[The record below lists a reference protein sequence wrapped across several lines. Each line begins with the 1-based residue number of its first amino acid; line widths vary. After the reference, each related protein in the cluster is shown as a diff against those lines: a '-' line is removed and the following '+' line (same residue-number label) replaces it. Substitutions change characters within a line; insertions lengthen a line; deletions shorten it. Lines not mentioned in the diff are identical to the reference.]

1 MSQENRY
8 FVVVAPG
15 LEEVCAREI
24 ESLELPIL
32 DREVGGLSFAGGLRE
47 LYLANLW
54 LRTASRILVRLGE
67 FSARDFP
74 ALYKQLVKLPWGRF
88 VKPGSRCI
96 CRVSTHQ
103 SRLVHSGRIA
113 ETCEAA
119 VLKAFGGGTYDEGL
133 AETSVY
139 IRIVDDRCMVSIDSS
154 GEHLHRRGYMLAR
167 GAAPLRETLAA
178 ACLLAA
184 GYDGSQP
191 LYDLMCGSGTLA
203 VEGALISRRRAPGLN
218 RCFAFM
224 NWPKYRP
231 GLWQLLKDEAVRREI
246 SVVAPLVAVDSNPKV
261 VDALTANLKTAGLDV
276 DVAVFCQKLQE
287 FEPDWQNGILISNP
301 PYGDRLGKDA
311 DLDALYRDL
320 GRCFSTRFSG
330 CDCLLICPD
339 RKVLKQAGH
348 AFERLLQFS
357 NGGIPVVLW
366 RKARDGVGKSC

>member
-1 MSQENRY
+1 MSQENKY

-15 LEEVCAREI
+15 LEAICAGEMER
-24 ESLELPIL
+24 LNLPVL
-32 DREVGGLSFAGGLRE
+32 DRELGGLSFSGGLRE

-54 LRTASRILVRLGE
+54 LRSASRILVRLGE
-67 FSARDFP
+67 FTVRDFP

-88 VKPGSRCI
+88 VKPGSRCR
-96 CRVSTHQ
+96 CRVSTQH

-113 ETCEAA
+113 ETCEEA
-119 VLKAFGGGTYDEGL
+119 VLKALGLAAYDEHM

-203 VEGALISRRRAPGLN
+203 IEGALIARRRAPGLN

-224 NWPKYRP
+224 DWPKYRP
-231 GLWQLLKDEAVRREI
+231 GLWQLLKDEAARGEV
-246 SVVAPLVAVDSNPKV
+246 SMAASLVALDSNPKV
-261 VDALTANLKTAGLDV
+261 VEALSANLKTAGLDG
-276 DVAVFCQKLQE
+276 DVNVFCQQLQK
-287 FEPDWQNGILISNP
+287 FEPEHQKGMLISNP

-320 GRCFSTRFSG
+320 GRCFMTRFSG
-330 CDCLLICPD
+330 FDCLLICPD
-339 RKVLKQAGH
+339 RKVLKH
-348 AFERLLQFS
+348 TELAFDRLLQFS

-366 RKARDGVGKSC
+366 RKPVRSGKDSG